1 MGSTVFGDFIFKD
14 FLDRSILNSMKEFR
28 FTQKF
33 WDLTLSEGWEYPN
46 IWVNIFD
53 MNEVKA

>member
-33 WDLTLSEGWEYPN
+33 WDLTLSEGRKYPN
-46 IWVNIFD
+46 IWVNIFY

>member
-14 FLDRSILNSMKEFR
+14 SLDRSILNSMKEFR
-28 FTQKF
+28 VTQKT
-33 WDLTLSEGWEYPN
+33 WDLTLEEGREYQN

-53 MNEVKA
+53 INEVKA

>member
-33 WDLTLSEGWEYPN
+33 WDLTLSEGREYPN

-53 MNEVKA
+53 MN

>member
-1 MGSTVFGDFIFKD
+1 MDSTVFGDFIFKD
-14 FLDRSILNSMKEFR
+14 FLDRAILNSMKEFR
-28 FTQKF
+28 VTQKV
-33 WDLTLSEGWEYPN
+33 WDLTLTEGREYPN